1 MSLALNWGTVHSYTS
16 NVTRDMIKKLKI
28 WFFKKCQIC
37 NFFKKKFC
45 QFFSGLWSYLWSY
58 VTYRSVLYLKSKLKT
73 CPFDLIFSVFWLQS
87 KFYKVGS
94 NEDVLF
100 FWRKLYECKKL
111 QNLTLFEISIF
122 QIFHYISDHI
132 WPTGV

>member
-16 NVTRDMIKKLKI
+16 NVTRDMIKKQKMSNLQ
-28 WFFKKCQIC
+28 FFKT
-37 NFFKKKFC
+37 NFC

-73 CPFDLIFSVFWLQS
+73 FPFDLIFSVFWLQS

-132 WPTGV
+132 WGV